1 MPRKLSFLA
10 LPRVILYGALL
21 VTAVF
26 SVPFGHAKPNI
37 VKPSDPRPN
46 IILIMSDDMG
56 YSDIGCFGSGMSSQA
71 TQDPISF

>member
-1 MPRKLSFLA
+1 MHTTESDYL
-10 LPRVILYGALL
+10 RVHCAGTYHPTKMAVVLL

-56 YSDIGCFGSGMSSQA
+56 YSDIGCFG
-71 TQDPISF
+71 